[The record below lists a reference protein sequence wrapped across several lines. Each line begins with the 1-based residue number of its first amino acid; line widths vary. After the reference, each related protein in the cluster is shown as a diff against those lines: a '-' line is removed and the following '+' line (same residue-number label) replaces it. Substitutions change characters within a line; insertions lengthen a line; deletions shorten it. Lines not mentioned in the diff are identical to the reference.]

1 MNPANC
7 GSCGSCSS
15 LNLGGKQNSSVNFC
29 SASGCRSVNITP
41 SCYCGDKVVL
51 RTTKTAK
58 NKGKRFWGCPNFKY
72 RIGEGG
78 SASTIVIEDKCCGY
92 VKNEQKVGGNV
103 KIEEHVVG
111 GSFNS
116 QEMTRSYVMS

>member
-58 NKGKRFWGCPNFKY
+58 NKGKRFWGCPNFKVMLFV
-72 RIGEGG
+72 ISVLFLCNFLCFLIKIDVNGIF
-78 SASTIVIEDKCCGY
+78 ASEWK
-92 VKNEQKVGGNV
+92 
-103 KIEEHVVG
+103 
-111 GSFNS
+111 
-116 QEMTRSYVMS
+116 